1 MPFWKD
7 IGETERGLSRVTC
20 RKAPCY
26 LGPGVSWVWTCC
38 PGILSPG
45 LLHLSGASPSNSY
58 SPGKTPPLEKPSL
71 LLPAPVGWGDPLW
84 PGCVFA
90 ACLRGE
96 PALPSRDPCSPDGS
110 SPPPSAASS
119 SREAPRQAIP
129 AGCPAAHPPPPGSGS
144 ALGSRLGPSAGSR
157 AQTGSKP
164 WPEAG
169 SPARGD
175 GDEGAAAWV
184 GAGRLP
190 SALGLG
196 QALTTPPLWVE
207 AVAREVD
214 GHSATNAN
222 KPRPVFPTRKM
233 TRLKLFSMWEGGLS
247 CSRLGPAGRLRGPG
261 LGQPWPLA
269 LSHPEWR

>member
-1 MPFWKD
+1 M
-7 IGETERGLSRVTC
+7 V
-20 RKAPCY
+20 
-26 LGPGVSWVWTCC
+26 LGSPGSG
-38 PGILSPG
+38 PAALSPG

-214 GHSATNAN
+214 GHSATKASVPDE
-222 KPRPVFPTRKM
+222 KDDTFKTFLHVGRRPVLLTPRPGRKA
-233 TRLKLFSMWEGGLS
+233 EGAWPGAAVA
-247 CSRLGPAGRLRGPG
+247 SRSVPP
-261 LGQPWPLA
+261 
-269 LSHPEWR
+269 